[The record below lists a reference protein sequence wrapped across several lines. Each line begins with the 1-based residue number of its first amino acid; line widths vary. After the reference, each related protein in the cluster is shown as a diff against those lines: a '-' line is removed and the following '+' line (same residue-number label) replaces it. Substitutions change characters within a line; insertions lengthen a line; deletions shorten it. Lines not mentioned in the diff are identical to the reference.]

1 MTKHFSEIFHIE
13 LDPKKLK
20 IRETIFQSNSWED
33 KPFLSQILCCCLWR
47 WSTWNLFEG
56 YNYNVLK
63 ECRTHKGLVC
73 RYVKIVFMEAKFI
86 EEPLEWFKVWSEFAK
101 HVWHSLHLNAWDWIH
116 LKSGGWYIDLPL
128 IMIPYEDKVLYEE
141 CQQLIENPIETHVWT
156 VDQTV
161 VEELSKLFEVV
172 MEILTLGGNSKKHL
186 RPLGG
191 WSIF

>member
-1 MTKHFSEIFHIE
+1 
-13 LDPKKLK
+13 
-20 IRETIFQSNSWED
+20 
-33 KPFLSQILCCCLWR
+33 
-47 WSTWNLFEG
+47 
-56 YNYNVLK
+56 
-63 ECRTHKGLVC
+63 
-73 RYVKIVFMEAKFI
+73 
-86 EEPLEWFKVWSEFAK
+86 
-101 HVWHSLHLNAWDWIH
+101 
-116 LKSGGWYIDLPL
+116 
-128 IMIPYEDKVLYEE
+128 MIPYEDKVLYEE